1 MRNRV
6 NIIVAAVAA
15 VGVFGTIGGLM
26 LIGGSDEPPPSSTT
40 ALPAT
45 TTAAPSTTE
54 SPATTVPV
62 TTTPPPA
69 VTLTSTGN
77 QSAPGLLRVVAEFY
91 TWLVDRTAEAPP
103 IPDGLAAHV
112 GSVEIDQ
119 VLDLPVE
126 ISWSAL
132 ADGSKVAVA
141 LVGND
146 VVLAVAEEDEWEI
159 VGAGLTGFGLDPWYG
174 DPVRHV
180 LIIGTDA
187 RPHESQPELR
197 ADSIHILAASM
208 PERGGA
214 LVGFP
219 RDAYVTASYG
229 SDKFTSVNVRAGTDE
244 MVRITEDLS
253 GLTMEGYVLT
263 GFAGFKSLVNK
274 LGGVEVDVPFRMSD
288 KDAKAYLDAGLQV
301 LDGGDALAFSRNRH
315 IDGGD
320 FTRSFHQGVV
330 IQAGMR
336 GMQALGIQELPG
348 LLRRLSEQAW
358 TDLSSAQLLQLGAVA
373 YELDPANLTNIVL
386 PGRVGSAGGASVVYL
401 DAAAD
406 DIFADLADGLLTTD

>member
-1 MRNRV
+1 
-6 NIIVAAVAA
+6 
-15 VGVFGTIGGLM
+15 
-26 LIGGSDEPPPSSTT
+26 
-40 ALPAT
+40 
-45 TTAAPSTTE
+45 
-54 SPATTVPV
+54 
-62 TTTPPPA
+62 
-69 VTLTSTGN
+69 
-77 QSAPGLLRVVAEFY
+77 
-91 TWLVDRTAEAPP
+91 
-103 IPDGLAAHV
+103 
-112 GSVEIDQ
+112 
-119 VLDLPVE
+119 
-126 ISWSAL
+126 
-132 ADGSKVAVA
+132 
-141 LVGND
+141 
-146 VVLAVAEEDEWEI
+146 
-159 VGAGLTGFGLDPWYG
+159 
-174 DPVRHV
+174 
-180 LIIGTDA
+180 
-187 RPHESQPELR
+187 
-197 ADSIHILAASM
+197 
-208 PERGGA
+208 
-214 LVGFP
+214 
-219 RDAYVTASYG
+219 
-229 SDKFTSVNVRAGTDE
+229 
-244 MVRITEDLS
+244 
-253 GLTMEGYVLT
+253 MEGYVLT